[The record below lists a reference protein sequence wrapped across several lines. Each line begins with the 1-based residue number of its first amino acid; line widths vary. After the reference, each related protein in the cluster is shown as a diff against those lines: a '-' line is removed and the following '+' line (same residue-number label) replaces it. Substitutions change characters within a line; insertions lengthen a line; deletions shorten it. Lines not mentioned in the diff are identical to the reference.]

1 MVVRGRE
8 RATPPHLRAEAT
20 PAPDPTI
27 DLDEAGDTPILRE
40 YRAVKAEYPD
50 ALVLARLGD
59 FYELFGTDAEEAA
72 PILGVTLT
80 GRGFGSAG
88 RLPMCGVPHQA
99 VAAHLRSL
107 LDAGH
112 RVVLWDQVGEVVA
125 GRLVRREVTRVLSPG
140 TAVDADLLEP
150 TRVARLVALVGVG
163 QSVGV
168 AALDLAGGE
177 LVAAEVAGGLG
188 SVALRDELERLD
200 VAELLLTE
208 PDLLPAT
215 LLPAVVRT
223 QLPVQLFDAGRAAER
238 LATATGTASLLG
250 LGLADMP
257 AAVRAAGAVLGYCER
272 SRVRLEPGLLRVVPR
287 QGGEL
292 MCLDPP
298 TRRNLELLEPLGSG
312 TSLAQLLDR
321 TRTPMGARLL
331 RRRLQEP
338 LTEPEPIVGRLD
350 AVAALTA
357 DRPRREELRRRLGAV
372 RDLERL
378 VGRAVQGLATPRD
391 LGAIRDA
398 CAALPGVVQL
408 LEGLPGELA
417 GQAERALPAP
427 EVGTRLAA
435 LLVDD
440 PPPVGREGGFVRE
453 GADPELDRLHASAAE
468 ARDFIA
474 GLEGRERE
482 RTGIRSLKVGYNRVF
497 GYYLEVP
504 HAHRDAVPADYVR
517 KQTLVGAERY
527 ITPHLKEQETV
538 VLSARERATARELE
552 LLADA
557 SRLVTAHA
565 PGLLECAAAC
575 ATADVAQSL
584 AAVADEEGW
593 TRPEVDRS
601 TVTDIEGGRHP
612 LVERSLGR
620 GAFVANDT
628 SLDVAHRIVI
638 LTGPNMAGKS
648 TYLRQVALITLL
660 AQVGSFVPAQRA
672 RLGVCD
678 RIFTRVGAQDD
689 LAAGLST
696 FMVEM
701 AETAAILRQA
711 TARSLLVLDEI
722 GRGTSTYDGLSIAQA
737 LVEHL
742 HDSPQLNCRTLF
754 ATHYHELTAL
764 ADHLPRVVNA
774 RVEVLEEGESVT
786 FLHRI
791 RPGGA
796 DRSYGIQ
803 VAKLAGLPASLLARA
818 REILGELELHRPL
831 EADRPVPAQ
840 LDLGLPSPPAHPVL
854 DELAQLDLDG
864 LTPREALTKLAELQ
878 QRVGR

>member
-1 MVVRGRE
+1 MRGRE
-8 RATPPHLRAEAT
+8 RATPPHLRGDLA
-20 PAPDPTI
+20 PPPDPTI

-40 YRAVKAEYPD
+40 YRAVKAEHPD
-50 ALVLARLGD
+50 SLVLARLGD
-59 FYELFGTDAEEAA
+59 FYELFGGDAEVAA
-72 PILGVTLT
+72 PLLGVTLT
-80 GRGFGSAG
+80 GRGFGGAG

-99 VAAHLRSL
+99 VAPHLRSL

-112 RVVLWDQVGEVVA
+112 RVVLWDQVGEVVS
-125 GRLVRREVTRVLSPG
+125 GRLVRREVTRVLTPG

-150 TRVARLVALVGVG
+150 TRVARLVALVEAD

-177 LVAAEVAGGLG
+177 LLLTEVPGGIG
-188 SVALRDELERLD
+188 SVALRDELERMD
-200 VAELLLTE
+200 VAELLVIDAARVPTALLTGVIRTA
-208 PDLLPAT
+208 LPG
-215 LLPAVVRT
+215 P
-223 QLPVQLFDAGRAAER
+223 LFDAGRAAER
-238 LATATGTASLLG
+238 LAAATGTFGLLG
-250 LGLADMP
+250 LGVDGLP
-257 AAVRAAGAVLGYCER
+257 AAVRAAGGVLAYCER
-272 SRVRLEPGLLRVVPR
+272 SRVTLEPGVLRIVPR
-287 QGGEL
+287 EAGEL
-292 MCLDPP
+292 MRLDPP
-298 TRRNLELLEPLGSG
+298 TRRNLELLAPLGSG

-321 TRTPMGARLL
+321 TRTPMGGRLL
-331 RRRLQEP
+331 RRRIQEP
-338 LTEPEPIVGRLD
+338 LIEPEPINARLE
-350 AVAALTA
+350 AVAALVA
-357 DRPRREELRRRLGAV
+357 DRARREELRRCLGAV

-391 LGAIRDA
+391 LGAIRNA
-398 CAALPGVVQL
+398 CAALPDVARL
-408 LEGLPGELA
+408 LAALPGELSGLAETAVPPAAVGAHLA
-417 GQAERALPAP
+417 G
-427 EVGTRLAA
+427 

-440 PPPVGREGGFVRE
+440 PPPAARDGGSVRE

-468 ARDFIA
+468 ARAFIA
-474 GLEGRERE
+474 GLEGAERE

-497 GYYLEVP
+497 GYYLEIP

-517 KQTLVGAERY
+517 KQTLVGAERF
-527 ITPHLKEQETV
+527 ITPLLKEQETV
-538 VLSARERATARELE
+538 VVSARERATAREME
-552 LLADA
+552 LLAEA
-557 SRLVTAHA
+557 ARMVTSHA
-565 PGLLECAAAC
+565 PALLACAAAV
-575 ATADVAQSL
+575 ATADVGQAL
-584 AAVADEEGW
+584 AVVADEEGW
-593 TRPEVDRS
+593 VRPGVDRS

-620 GAFVANDT
+620 GEFVANDT

-689 LAAGLST
+689 LSAGLST

-764 ADHLPRVVNA
+764 AERLPRVVNA
-774 RVEVLEEGESVT
+774 RVEVVEEGDSVT

-803 VAKLAGLPASLLARA
+803 VARLAGLPASLLARA
-818 REILGELELHRPL
+818 REVLGELELHRPL
-831 EADRPVPAQ
+831 EVDGPAPAQ
-840 LDLGLPSPPAHPVL
+840 LDLGLPASPPHPVL
-854 DELAQLDLDG
+854 DELALLDVDG
-864 LTPREALTKLAELQ
+864 LTPREALSKLAELQ
-878 QRVGR
+878 QRASR

>member
-1 MVVRGRE
+1 VRGRE
-8 RATPPHLRAEAT
+8 RATPPHLRTET
-20 PAPDPTI
+20 LPAPDPTV

-40 YRAVKAEYPD
+40 YRAVKTEHPD

-59 FYELFGTDAEEAA
+59 FYELFGADAEVAA
-72 PILGVTLT
+72 PILEVTLT

-99 VAAHLRSL
+99 VATHLRHL

-150 TRVARLVALVGVG
+150 TRVARLVAL
-163 QSVGV
+163 SETDERVGV

-177 LVAAEVAGGLG
+177 LVVTEVPGGLG

-200 VAELLLTE
+200 VAELLVTD
-208 PDLLPAT
+208 PARLPRS
-215 LLPAVVRT
+215 LLPAVIRT
-223 QLPVQLFDAGRAAER
+223 ALPAPLFDTGRATER
-238 LATATGTASLLG
+238 LTTATGTASLIG
-250 LGLADMP
+250 LGISEMP
-257 AAVRAAGAVLGYCER
+257 SAIRAAGAVLGYCER
-272 SRVRLEPGLLRVVPR
+272 SRVALEPGLLRVTPR
-287 QGGEL
+287 QSGEL

-312 TSLAQLLDR
+312 PSLAQLLDR
-321 TRTPMGARLL
+321 TRTPMGTRLL

-338 LTEPEPIVGRLD
+338 LTEPAPIRERLE
-350 AVAALTA
+350 AVACLVA
-357 DRPRREELRRRLGAV
+357 DRSRREQLRHRLASV

-398 CAALPGVVQL
+398 CASLPGVAQL

-417 GQAERALPAP
+417 GLAESAVPTP
-427 EVGTRLAA
+427 EVEAHLTAT
-435 LLVDD
+435 LVDE
-440 PPPVGREGGFVRE
+440 PPPISRDGGFIRD
-453 GADPELDRLHASAAE
+453 GADPELDRLHGSAAE

-504 HAHRDAVPADYVR
+504 HAHRDAVPPDYVR

-538 VLSARERATARELE
+538 VLSARERAIARELE
-552 LLADA
+552 LLSEAT
-557 SRLVTAHA
+557 RLVTAHA
-565 PGLLECAAAC
+565 PSLLGCAAAG
-575 ATADVAQSL
+575 ATADVTQAL
-584 AAVADEEGW
+584 ATVADEEGW
-593 TRPEVDRS
+593 TRPDVDHS
-601 TVTDIEGGRHP
+601 TVTDIEAGRHP

-620 GAFVANDT
+620 GGFVANDT
-628 SLDVAHRIVI
+628 SLDVAHRIVV

-689 LAAGLST
+689 LSAGLST

-742 HDSPQLNCRTLF
+742 HESPQLNCRTLF

-764 ADHLPRVVNA
+764 AERLPRVVNA
-774 RVEVLEEGESVT
+774 RVEVVEEGESVT

-818 REILGELELHRPL
+818 REILGELERHRPL

-840 LDLGLPSPPAHPVL
+840 LDLTLPSAPTHPVL
-854 DELAQLDLDG
+854 DALAQLDLDG
-864 LTPREALTKLAELQ
+864 LTPREALGKLAELQ
-878 QRVGR
+878 EQVGR